1 MRTLDRYLIRETLGP
16 FALALALFTFLLWV
30 QPMLDTA
37 QTLLSKGVPMG
48 TIGYLL
54 LTLLPQALGVTVPMA
69 FLAGVV
75 MALGRFSGDR
85 EAVAMMACG
94 VSPVRLIR
102 PMMLLAAVAA
112 GATFYVLV

>member
-30 QPMLDTA
+30 QPMLKTA
-37 QTLLSKGVPMG
+37 EMFIAKGAPIQ

-54 LTLLPQALGVTVPMA
+54 LTLLPQALGITVPMA

-75 MALGRFSGDR
+75 MALR
-85 EAVAMMACG
+85 
-94 VSPVRLIR
+94 
-102 PMMLLAAVAA
+102 
-112 GATFYVLV
+112 VLVAWASGLSRMQAACITMRPAYSVTRTELQARVCPRP